1 MPERDDAEMK
11 GKITEDDVQ
20 RYRNRIGV
28 LIPDSPPFNH
38 EAHKDTIRHFA
49 NCYGDDNPL
58 FCDEDYAKDTRW
70 GGIIAPPQYI
80 ITLERTT
87 VPPIPPEVRK
97 AGAGALRGVPNYL
110 SGGNYEW
117 VRPILPGDQIRM
129 NYFIENVEEKR
140 SEFGGGKAAIIHH
153 RKEYINQRDEMVAM
167 RRFYFFHVEREA
179 SEKTGKYTKTYEPTH
194 YDDDYLAKIDEA
206 YENEYR
212 RGAETLYW
220 EDVEPGMDMPTMVKG
235 PLETK
240 DMVLWH
246 MGIGFGIFRV
256 SAYRLDYLNRK
267 RIPAFYTKTEDGFW
281 SPAQRVHWDDARARK
296 VGNPR
301 AYDYG
306 NVRTSWIM
314 HYLTNWVGDDGFVWK
329 ETDQARKFNYHGD
342 TTWVKGKVTEK
353 RQDGDLNVVELDV
366 WCENQRGEISSP
378 GHGVVLLPSRERGPV
393 RIPVTDIKPTPMKT
407 DFAVDT
413 PGCVW

>member
-1 MPERDDAEMK
+1 MPKRDDAEMK
-11 GKITEDDVQ
+11 GKITEDGVQ

-28 LIPDSPPFNH
+28 LIPDAPPFNH

-58 FCDEDYAKDTRW
+58 FCDEEYGKSTRW

-87 VPPIPPEVRK
+87 VPPIPTEVRK

-117 VRPILPGDQIRM
+117 VRPLLPGDQIRM
-129 NYFIENVEEKR
+129 NYFIEDVEEKR
-140 SEFGGGKAAIIHH
+140 SEFGGGKAVIIHH
-153 RKEYINQRDEMVAM
+153 RKEYINQRDEMVAI

-179 SEKTGKYTKTYEPTH
+179 SEKTGKYTKTYEPTY

-206 YENEYR
+206 YENEFR
-212 RGAETLYW
+212 RGGDTLFW
-220 EDVEPGMDMPTMVKG
+220 EDVEPGMEMPTMVKG

-240 DMVLWH
+240 DMVMWH

-256 SAYRLDYLNRK
+256 GAYRMDYLNRK

-281 SPAQRVHWDDARARK
+281 SPAQRVHWDDARAKR

-329 ETDQARKFNYHGD
+329 ESDQARKFNYHGD

-353 RQDGDLNVVELDV
+353 RREDDLNVVELDV
-366 WCENQRGEISSP
+366 WCENQRGEVSSP
-378 GHGVVLLPSRERGPV
+378 GHGVVLLPSREHGPV

>member
-1 MPERDDAEMK
+1 
-11 GKITEDDVQ
+11 
-20 RYRNRIGV
+20 
-28 LIPDSPPFNH
+28 
-38 EAHKDTIRHFA
+38 
-49 NCYGDDNPL
+49 
-58 FCDEDYAKDTRW
+58 
-70 GGIIAPPQYI
+70 
-80 ITLERTT
+80 
-87 VPPIPPEVRK
+87 
-97 AGAGALRGVPNYL
+97 
-110 SGGNYEW
+110 
-117 VRPILPGDQIRM
+117 
-129 NYFIENVEEKR
+129 
-140 SEFGGGKAAIIHH
+140 
-153 RKEYINQRDEMVAM
+153 
-167 RRFYFFHVEREA
+167 
-179 SEKTGKYTKTYEPTH
+179 
-194 YDDDYLAKIDEA
+194 
-206 YENEYR
+206 
-212 RGAETLYW
+212 
-220 EDVEPGMDMPTMVKG
+220 
-235 PLETK
+235 
-240 DMVLWH
+240 MVLWH

-342 TTWVKGKVTEK
+342 TTWVKAKVTEK